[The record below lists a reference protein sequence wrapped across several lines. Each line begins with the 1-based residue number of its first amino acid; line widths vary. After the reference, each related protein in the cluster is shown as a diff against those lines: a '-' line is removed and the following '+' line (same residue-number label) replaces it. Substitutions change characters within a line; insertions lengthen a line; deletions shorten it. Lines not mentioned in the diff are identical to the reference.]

1 MRVNV
6 VPEPLHEGSSRMP
19 RTCGVWNSVG
29 ECGKR
34 GVALHRIEGSSR
46 IMLRGPETA
55 DLC

>member
-34 GVALHRIEGSSR
+34 GVALHRIEGSSK
-46 IMLRGPETA
+46 MLRT
-55 DLC
+55 